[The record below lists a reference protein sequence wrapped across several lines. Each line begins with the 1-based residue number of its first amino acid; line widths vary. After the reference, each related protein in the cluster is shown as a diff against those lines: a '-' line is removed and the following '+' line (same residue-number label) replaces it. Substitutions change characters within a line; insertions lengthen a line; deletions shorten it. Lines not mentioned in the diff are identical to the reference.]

1 MNRKGAKAPQGKNP
15 PKNEFNAKD
24 FERPGLSSD
33 EIEEIKEAFDI
44 FDVDKSGAI
53 SVAELLKAMT
63 TLGFDSKNPA
73 IFNMISD
80 MDQDGNG
87 EIEFE
92 EFLDMMTARI
102 SDKNTKE
109 DLERVFKLFDED
121 RTGEISVENL
131 KKVARELGEDISEE
145 ELKEILLRADLDND
159 GKVKFDDFYEVIVKK
174 TVV

>member
-1 MNRKGAKAPQGKNP
+1 MSKRVPNKSVKK
-15 PKNEFNAKD
+15 EFNAQD
-24 FERPGLSSD
+24 YERPGLSSD

-44 FDVDKSGAI
+44 FDVDKSGSI
-53 SVAELLKAMT
+53 SVSELLKAMK

-80 MDQDGNG
+80 MDHDGNG

-102 SDKNTKE
+102 SDKNTKQ
-109 DLERVFKLFDED
+109 DLERVFKLFDD
-121 RTGEISVENL
+121 DKTGHITVDNL
-131 KKVARELGEDISEE
+131 KRVARELGEDISEE
-145 ELKEILLRADLDND
+145 ELKEIILRADLDGD
-159 GKVKFDDFYEVIVKK
+159 GKLTFEDFYEVIVKK